1 MSRLYDVTIE
11 CLGLKKKHILN
22 KSTISLST
30 GGTFLIMDE
39 RGVDIRFA
47 AYDCKVEQ
55 IAAHVIVIRGYT
67 DKPQHVTFY
76 CAYNDA

>member
-11 CLGLKKKHILN
+11 CLGLTKKHVLK
-22 KSTISLST
+22 KSTISLMKD
-30 GGTFLIMDE
+30 GAFLVMDE
-39 RGVDIRFA
+39 KGCDIRFA

-67 DKPQHVTFY
+67 DKPRHVTFY